1 MNQQQPFYQ
10 ANQQANGQFGQ
21 RQFGYNFQNPHGYD
35 PEQGAYNNFGYQQN
49 YQYPGSAGGYQPQ
62 TGFMGQF
69 NDQFAYQ
76 QRSPQN
82 GMPYGPPNMQQ
93 NSNNYGPQQPSQYA
107 GQQHPSMGYN
117 GQKSLNPSSDFGYT
131 NYHDQQRQQFFGPTR
146 GSYGSVHG
154 LTDNGGM
161 AYAYNPEAGKE
172 SYVFNNGECRYEDG
186 FLYEND
192 KQVRPLTDEE
202 KNQLAQFKQEL
213 LVYQEKFSKNM
224 NRMAESMMKNAF
236 AEFGS
241 SDPEMPDVPCFCT
254 KCQMPSNAPARA

>member
-1 MNQQQPFYQ
+1 MIIATCITASAAQSDGLPTVNSTTPPRRFSQYAQNSYALSRNGMNQQQPFYQ

-49 YQYPGSAGGYQPQ
+49 HQYPGSAGGYQPQ

-69 NDQFAYQ
+69 NDQFANQ

-82 GMPYGPPNMQQ
+82 GVPYGPPNMQH

-117 GQKSLNPSSDFGYT
+117 GQKSLTPSSDFGYT

-146 GSYGSVHG
+146 GSYGSVSWR
-154 LTDNGGM
+154 LAENRQRLD
-161 AYAYNPEAGKE
+161 YA
-172 SYVFNNGECRYEDG
+172 
-186 FLYEND
+186 L
-192 KQVRPLTDEE
+192 
-202 KNQLAQFKQEL
+202 
-213 LVYQEKFSKNM
+213 
-224 NRMAESMMKNAF
+224 
-236 AEFGS
+236 
-241 SDPEMPDVPCFCT
+241 
-254 KCQMPSNAPARA
+254 